1 MTRRGSQFN
10 QQRGGSMAI
19 QLKKQRKWLVI
30 TAAVLLTATPSF
42 ALFGIG
48 DVVFDRASS

>member
-1 MTRRGSQFN
+1 MPLK
-10 QQRGGSMAI
+10 
-19 QLKKQRKWLVI
+19 LKKHRKWLIVG
-30 TAAVLLTATPSF
+30 TAVLLTATPGF

>member
-1 MTRRGSQFN
+1 MPL
-10 QQRGGSMAI
+10 
-19 QLKKQRKWLVI
+19 QLKKHRKWIILGV
-30 TAAVLLTATPSF
+30 AALLTAPPSF